1 MSILTICQSSYRI
14 HGVRHNFTGKA
25 YFFPVCLSIHNPEF
39 SPFYLRIY
47 SELLL
52 LLCYQI
58 ISKQLYPKHIIKLLK
73 SRFRKSILFCRIKDS
88 FYSASAVAILK
99 TIIHNTKNREIA
111 PTPIFTFPVN
121 CAIRLITVVPRKEA
135 PFPHMSIS
143 PKYSP
148 DFSAGMILVK

>member
-1 MSILTICQSSYRI
+1 M
-14 HGVRHNFTGKA
+14 
-25 YFFPVCLSIHNPEF
+25 YFFICGQQNKKIQKKPANSSF
-39 SPFYLRIY
+39 FW
-47 SELLL
+47 
-52 LLCYQI
+52 I
-58 ISKQLYPKHIIKLLK
+58 IGLFKFLK

-99 TIIHNTKNREIA
+99 TIIPHTKNKEIA
-111 PTPIFTFPVN
+111 PNPIFTFPVS
-121 CAIRLITVVPRKEA
+121 CAMRLITVVPRKEA